1 MKSNN
6 YILFF
11 AIILFAVLLSCES
24 KKSPVEKSETTIPS
38 PISAE
43 KQKISDFWKTYR
55 EAQKY
60 RVEGEWE
67 EAAQCY
73 EKALKINNDH
83 EDSRFNLGNMYLELK
98 QYNKAEQCWRE
109 ISQGN
114 PSSARSH
121 MQLGRL
127 YLSYERPET
136 FDIDRAKEEFIK
148 TYEINKVV
156 TGPLMLLGHVALLEG
171 EDDVAQNY
179 FQSVVGSDIKNVE
192 AYFLLGYLSWKKGDV
207 SKSNKMFS
215 KAISCSVPE
224 KAIEGTLSEGDT
236 KDGISYLRPLN
247 ESIFHEYF
255 KNLSEMENASDQM
268 KILYKQMDLKINQIK
283 KNI

>member
-1 MKSNN
+1 MKIHHLFYFVILIGVLISCTNNKSSNEN
-6 YILFF
+6 
-11 AIILFAVLLSCES
+11 
-24 KKSPVEKSETTIPS
+24 SEIKQP
-38 PISAE
+38 PAISAE

-55 EAQKY
+55 KAQKY
-60 RVEGEWE
+60 RVEGEWK
-67 EAAQCY
+67 EAAQFY

-83 EDSRFNLGNMYLELK
+83 EDSRFNLGNMYLEMK

-109 ISQGN
+109 ISQSN

-136 FDIDRAKEEFIK
+136 FDIDRAKEEFMK
-148 TYEINKVV
+148 TYEINKVI
-156 TGPLMLLGHVALLEG
+156 TGPLMLLGHVALLQG

-192 AYFLLGYLSWKKGDV
+192 AYFLLGFLSWKKGNV

-236 KDGISYLRPLN
+236 KDGVSYLRPLN
-247 ESIFHEYF
+247 ESIFHEYY

-268 KILYKQMDLKINQIK
+268 NTLYKQMDLKINQIK
-283 KNI
+283 KTI